1 MNNETTLK
9 KSEIIFLYESTYSIP
24 NGDPFTGE
32 QRYDEETKKILVSDV
47 RIKRFIRDYLNEKG
61 EEIYVILDRSN
72 VSDKGSETGSS
83 ARIKSLRSKYP
94 DKKGND
100 LLKEC
105 IDVRLFG
112 GVPTE
117 KDEKDSKEQKPK
129 EKNDKLSSITGPVQ
143 FAILNPSLNSVDLRM
158 HQNTTVFPSSMKND
172 QGSIGTTTVV
182 PYSVNQIHG
191 WINPYSAINS
201 GLKESDVEI
210 MLKALWESVNNANTR
225 TKSNQDSLLL
235 LQIVYSNKDKKIY
248 GADQLIKIN
257 PKNNKSEEGIRNLED
272 FEFDFT
278 KLIEI
283 SNSDAINNIGFYS
296 ELPDIKNIFKNKNK
310 FTEITL

>member
-1 MNNETTLK
+1 MQNETMLK
-9 KSEIIFLYESTYSIP
+9 KSEIIFLYESSYSIP

-47 RIKRFIRDYLNEKG
+47 RIKRFIRDYLNERG
-61 EEIYVILDRSN
+61 EEIYIILDRSN
-72 VSDKGSETGSS
+72 ASDKGSETGSS
-83 ARIKSLRSKYP
+83 ARIKSLRLKYP

-112 GVPTE
+112 GVATE
-117 KDEKDSKEQKPK
+117 KEEKNSKEKDIKPS
-129 EKNDKLSSITGPVQ
+129 NITGPVQ

-158 HQNTTVFPSSMKND
+158 HQNTTVFPSSMSND

-191 WINPYSAINS
+191 WINPYSGINS
-201 GLKESDVEI
+201 GLKESDIET
-210 MLKALWESVNNANTR
+210 MLKALWESINNANTR

-235 LQIVYSNKDKKIY
+235 LQFVYSGNDKKIY

-257 PKNNKSEEGIRNLED
+257 PKNNKDEEGIRNLND
-272 FEFDFT
+272 FDFDFT

-283 SNSDAINNIGFYS
+283 SNSDVIESIRFYS
-296 ELPDIKNIFKNKNK
+296 EIPQIKNVFKNKNK
-310 FTEITL
+310 FEEIVL

>member
-1 MNNETTLK
+1 MQNETMLK
-9 KSEIIFLYESTYSIP
+9 KSEIIFLYESSYSIP

-72 VSDKGSETGSS
+72 ASDKGSETGSS
-83 ARIKSLRSKYP
+83 ARIKSLKLKYP

-112 GVPTE
+112 GVATE
-117 KDEKDSKEQKPK
+117 KEEKNSKEKDIKPS
-129 EKNDKLSSITGPVQ
+129 NITGPVQ

-158 HQNTTVFPSSMKND
+158 HQNTTVFPSSMSND

-191 WINPYSAINS
+191 WINPYSGINS
-201 GLKESDVEI
+201 GLKESDIET
-210 MLKALWESVNNANTR
+210 MLKALWESINNANTR

-235 LQIVYSNKDKKIY
+235 LQFVYSGNDKKIY

-257 PKNNKSEEGIRNLED
+257 PKNNKDEEGIRNLND
-272 FEFDFT
+272 FDFDFT

-283 SNSDAINNIGFYS
+283 SNSDVIESIRFYS
-296 ELPDIKNIFKNKNK
+296 EIPQIKNVFKNKNK
-310 FTEITL
+310 FEEIVL

>member
-1 MNNETTLK
+1 MITEPAIQ
-9 KSEIIFLYESTYSIP
+9 KSEIIFLYESSYSIP

-72 VSDKGSETGSS
+72 VSDKGAETGSS

-117 KDEKDSKEQKPK
+117 KDEKASKGKD
-129 EKNDKLSSITGPVQ
+129 DKLSSITGPVQ

-225 TKSNQDSLLL
+225 TKSNSKSSKLRIPSSLLL
-235 LQIVYSNKDKKIY
+235 FL
-248 GADQLIKIN
+248 GLIFIN
-257 PKNNKSEEGIRNLED
+257 
-272 FEFDFT
+272 
-278 KLIEI
+278 
-283 SNSDAINNIGFYS
+283 
-296 ELPDIKNIFKNKNK
+296 
-310 FTEITL
+310 

>member
-1 MNNETTLK
+1 MANETALQ
-9 KSEIIFLYESTYSIP
+9 KSEIIFLYESLYSIP

-47 RIKRFIRDYLNEKG
+47 RIKRFIRDYFNEKG
-61 EEIYVILDRSN
+61 KEIYVRLDRSN
-72 VSDKGSETGSS
+72 VSGTGSETGSS
-83 ARIKSLRSKYP
+83 ARIKTLKKDYP
-94 DKKGND
+94 DIKGND

-117 KDEKDSKEQKPK
+117 KDEKD
-129 EKNDKLSSITGPVQ
+129 NKLTSITGPVQ
-143 FAILNPSLNSVDLRM
+143 FAILNPSLNRVDLRM
-158 HQNTTVFPSSMKND
+158 HQNTTVFPSSMKNE

-191 WINPYSAINS
+191 WINPYSAKNS
-201 GLKESDVEI
+201 GLKAPDVED

-225 TKSNQDSLLL
+225 TKSNQNSLLL
-235 LQIVYSNKDKKIY
+235 LQIIYSNEDKKIY

-257 PKNNKSEEGIRNLED
+257 PKNNKSEEGIRSMED
-272 FEFDFT
+272 FEFDFD

-283 SNSDAINNIGFYS
+283 SKFNAINTIRFYS
-296 ELPDIKNIFKNKNK
+296 ELPGIKNIFNNKTK

>member
-72 VSDKGSETGSS
+72 VSDKGSETGSA
-83 ARIKSLRSKYP
+83 ARIKSLKLKYP
-94 DKKGND
+94 NKKGND

-117 KDEKDSKEQKPK
+117 KDEKDSKEKY
-129 EKNDKLSSITGPVQ
+129 DKLSSITGPVQ

-235 LQIVYSNKDKKIY
+235 LQILYSGKDKKIY

-283 SNSDAINNIGFYS
+283 SNSDAIDNIRFYS
-296 ELPDIKNIFKNKNK
+296 ELPHIKNIFKNKNK

>member
-1 MNNETTLK
+1 MQNETMLK
-9 KSEIIFLYESTYSIP
+9 KSEIIFLYESSYSIP

-72 VSDKGSETGSS
+72 ASDKGSETGSS
-83 ARIKSLRSKYP
+83 ARIKSLRLKYP

-112 GVPTE
+112 GVATE
-117 KDEKDSKEQKPK
+117 KEEKNSKEKDIKPS
-129 EKNDKLSSITGPVQ
+129 NITGPVQ

-158 HQNTTVFPSSMKND
+158 HQNTTVFPSSMSND

-191 WINPYSAINS
+191 WINPYSGINS
-201 GLKESDVEI
+201 GLKESDIET
-210 MLKALWESVNNANTR
+210 MLKALWESINNANTR

-235 LQIVYSNKDKKIY
+235 LQFVYSGNDKKIY

-257 PKNNKSEEGIRNLED
+257 PKNNKDEEGIRNLND
-272 FEFDFT
+272 FDFDFT

-283 SNSDAINNIGFYS
+283 SNSDVIESIRFYS
-296 ELPDIKNIFKNKNK
+296 EIPQIKNVFKNKNK
-310 FTEITL
+310 FEEIVL

>member
-1 MNNETTLK
+1 MANETALQ

-83 ARIKSLRSKYP
+83 ARIKSLRLKYP
-94 DKKGND
+94 DKKGGND

-117 KDEKDSKEQKPK
+117 KDEKD
-129 EKNDKLSSITGPVQ
+129 KLTSITGPVQ
-143 FAILNPSLNSVDLRM
+143 FAILNPSLNRVDLRM

-191 WINPYSAINS
+191 WINPYSANNS
-201 GLKESDVEI
+201 GLKASDVEI

-225 TKSNQDSLLL
+225 TKSNQNSLLL
-235 LQIVYSNKDKKIY
+235 LQIIYSNKDKKIY

-257 PKNNKSEEGIRNLED
+257 PKNNKNEEGVRNLED

-283 SNSDAINNIGFYS
+283 SNSDVIDNIRFYS
-296 ELPDIKNIFKNKNK
+296 GLPDIKNIFKNKNK